1 MVGATPCINNEQP
14 AYEFNIYINTS
25 NWKNHTI
32 IIPIPIHHQNNQVI
46 TEVIEGIEITSG
58 NAEYQLEYTTYGVG
72 LNISGKGNVTIH
84 SSGIRDSYSI
94 DTLLS
99 LMANPNPDSGEYWVY
114 TEYNGSTFDLE
125 LMYEFKQI
133 LSPGHQWQGS
143 VLSIE
148 NKEEV
153 PQEITL
159 AEGWNKIYIDTIAIV
174 T

>member
-1 MVGATPCINNEQP
+1 
-14 AYEFNIYINTS
+14 
-25 NWKNHTI
+25 
-32 IIPIPIHHQNNQVI
+32 
-46 TEVIEGIEITSG
+46 
-58 NAEYQLEYTTYGVG
+58 
-72 LNISGKGNVTIH
+72 
-84 SSGIRDSYSI
+84 
-94 DTLLS
+94 
-99 LMANPNPDSGEYWVY
+99 MANPNPDSGEYWVY